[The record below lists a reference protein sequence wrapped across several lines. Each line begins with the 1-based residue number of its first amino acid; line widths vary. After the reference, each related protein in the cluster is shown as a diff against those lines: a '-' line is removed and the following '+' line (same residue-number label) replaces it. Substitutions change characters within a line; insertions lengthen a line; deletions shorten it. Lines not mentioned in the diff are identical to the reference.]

1 MEIDLR
7 ANMGTRR
14 LLERTQTKVDSE
26 GNVSHS
32 EERTSIVRERREKFM
47 LLYVEN
53 YNHLIGL
60 QRRTQEILAIVL
72 ARKVTYGTNEVLLD
86 SVFRAEMAKELNTTK
101 QTVHNS
107 IAELVTRKVLQ
118 RQKLPGGWRYHL
130 NPYLF
135 GTGEWN
141 SIKQMRQQFTLDYDF
156 HNYKATKT
164 LTTVTQ
170 YDNDDINNKN
180 IQVIALDEYKDDCLH
195 IRNVLLSES
204 EMPQDIGEC
213 NETMEQQSNQN
224 MAMRQINHDEKS
236 DTKEVILQEIEENK
250 SPPPIIELEPKAP
263 KPTQPTRESQTIAE
277 QIEYLKLKNKSM
289 ELQMQLAQL
298 QLEEKKVDLELL
310 KMKIQAATLHKDTP

>member
-86 SVFRAEMAKELNTTK
+86 SVFRAEMAKELNTTR
-101 QTVHNS
+101 QTVNNS
-107 IAELVTRKVLQ
+107 IAELVARKVLQ

-135 GTGEWN
+135 GSGEWN

-180 IQVIALDEYKDDCLH
+180 VQVIALDEYKDDCLH
-195 IRNVLLSES
+195 IKNVLLSED
-204 EMPQDIGEC
+204 EMPQDIGEG
-213 NETMEQQSNQN
+213 EIVKQQGNQN
-224 MAMRQINHDEKS
+224 MSMRQIGNERS
-236 DTKEVILQEIEENK
+236 DSKEVMLQEIEENK
-250 SPPPIIELEPKAP
+250 SPQPIIEVEAMTTDS
-263 KPTQPTRESQTIAE
+263 TQETQTIAE

-310 KMKIQAATLHKDTP
+310 RIKMQAAAFHKDTHE